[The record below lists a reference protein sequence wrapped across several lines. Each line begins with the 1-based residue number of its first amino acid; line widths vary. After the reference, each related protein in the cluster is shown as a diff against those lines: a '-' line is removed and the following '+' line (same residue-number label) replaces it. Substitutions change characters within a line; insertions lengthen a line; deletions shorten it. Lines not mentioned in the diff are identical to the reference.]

1 MAKDPKRPNQ
11 DHWFDIANQIGS
23 DSADEL
29 DDYFAGAAAEP
40 LESIDSILREVE
52 GDTPESD
59 ESQNEV
65 VMDLSGDV
73 DQNEEV
79 VDEPAFAGFDQ
90 DPDEADQSTVE
101 AETKDPLDIDW
112 GTPPKREYPKASKDE
127 STEKTVDVSVPI
139 SSETT
144 SRVDE
149 EPKLSKQKKPAS
161 QPMRQN
167 EQKPAADRSVDS
179 WDLLANDL
187 GIEKPWELE
196 ETIDEPEL
204 IEDEETVSEVSAASD
219 VDTPGVQSF
228 DSIFDTSSE
237 NADEDKLSEE
247 AAHDVLSQMFAFGDP
262 SQDKEPVSET
272 RPFDVSEGEDESDPF
287 AAKTLPDNDLG
298 FDSFNSTQDNPP
310 KNVEV
315 DSEADDEE
323 FIEFDVE
330 ALTDGE
336 EAGRGRSRRRR
347 GRRSNQ
353 NESTGRKEEDIS
365 DDREDRKS
373 AAKEK
378 PANRRSRRSKDKTGS
393 ADSNKWKEKQ
403 SDQRGEDR
411 PAKKPAESK
420 NQKKEQISS
429 ETDRKKKKIPTWGEA
444 IDHLI
449 DNNLAIRKKSNN
461 SGKKRRR
468 R

>member
-52 GDTPESD
+52 GDNPETD
-59 ESQNEV
+59 ESQDDIQFD
-65 VMDLSGDV
+65 MSGSA
-73 DQNEEV
+73 DQSEEIA
-79 VDEPAFAGFDQ
+79 DEPAFAGFDQ
-90 DPDEADQSTVE
+90 EPDAAEHVTVE

-112 GTPPKREYPKASKDE
+112 GTPPKREYPKANKDE
-127 STEKTVDVSVPI
+127 SANKPADVSVPVFSEETKPVEKESK
-139 SSETT
+139 SSQEKK
-144 SRVDE
+144 RADQPVR
-149 EPKLSKQKKPAS
+149 QK
-161 QPMRQN
+161 
-167 EQKPAADRSVDS
+167 EQKPAADRGVDS

-204 IEDEETVSEVSAASD
+204 IDEEETVTEVSDTADA
-219 VDTPGVQSF
+219 DTPEVQSF
-228 DSIFDTSSE
+228 DSIFDMGSDE
-237 NADEDKLSEE
+237 ADENKLSEE

-262 SQDKEPVSET
+262 NQDKNPVSET
-272 RPFDVSEGEDESDPF
+272 KSFDVSEDESDSF
-287 AAKTLPDNDLG
+287 AAKSSRDNELG
-298 FDSFNSTQDNPP
+298 FDSFNSSKDTPQ
-310 KNVEV
+310 KNVDA
-315 DSEADDEE
+315 DSEADDDEE

-353 NESTGRKEEDIS
+353 NESSGRKEEDS
-365 DDREDRKS
+365 SGDREDRKS
-373 AAKEK
+373 AAQEK
-378 PANRRSRRSKDKTGS
+378 PASRRSRRSKDKTGS
-393 ADSNKWKEKQ
+393 ADSNKWQEKQ
-403 SDQRGEDR
+403 SDQRSEDR
-411 PAKKPAESK
+411 PAKKPTESK
-420 NQKKEQISS
+420 SQKKEPISS
-429 ETDRKKKKIPTWGEA
+429 DTDRKKKKIPTWGEA

-449 DNNLAIRKKSNN
+449 DNNLASRKKSNN